1 MGMLDGK
8 VALVTGAGR
17 GLGREEAL
25 LLAKEG
31 AKVIVNDLGG
41 HHDGTGTGKI
51 ADDVVAEIVKNGG
64 EAIANYD
71 SVTDFEKT
79 KGMIDQAIAKWGKL
93 DIVVNNAGFLRD
105 SMIFNMKESDWDLI
119 MAVHLKGTFNLTHH
133 FGAWLRKEI
142 KAGTRTEK
150 GRIINTS
157 SDSGLFGNPG
167 QSNYGAAKSG
177 IAMFSII
184 VSRELRKYANVNCVV
199 PSAATRMTI
208 DAMPEKHPLREMM
221 AKGANKSGLKVYD
234 AANFAPLVAYLASDA
249 SEKVNGQVFRG
260 VGDAVWIYQP
270 WQIVGEINN
279 EGKAFTTADLAA
291 KFDKLMESAPKPAN
305 PGDAYGAMFGR

>member
-1 MGMLDGK
+1 MD
-8 VALVTGAGR
+8 
-17 GLGREEAL
+17 
-25 LLAKEG
+25 
-31 AKVIVNDLGG
+31 
-41 HHDGTGTGKI
+41 
-51 ADDVVAEIVKNGG
+51 
-64 EAIANYD
+64 
-71 SVTDFEKT
+71 
-79 KGMIDQAIAKWGKL
+79 
-93 DIVVNNAGFLRD
+93 
-105 SMIFNMKESDWDLI
+105 
-119 MAVHLKGTFNLTHH
+119 VHLKGAFNLTHH

-150 GRIINTS
+150 GRIINTA
-157 SDSGLFGNPG
+157 SDSGLFGNVG

-177 IAMFSII
+177 IATFSII
-184 VSRELRKYANVNCVV
+184 VSRELRKYANVNTVV

-208 DAMPEKHPLREMM
+208 DAMPEGHPLREMM

-249 SEKVNGQVFRG
+249 SDKVTGQVFRA

-270 WQIVGEINN
+270 WHIVGEVNN
-279 EGKAFTTADLAA
+279 EGKAFTTAELAA